1 MYREKTLPWASV
13 FILYIA
19 TSFENHLH
27 IKRANLQ
34 VTPNQADG
42 CGEPTHTNDSADEN
56 YINKNNRLWKRER
69 WQTKHFPKT
78 KRTVTL
84 VFLSSIWPAGDAWQ
98 HMKTSNFNGKNQTCQ
113 WLWQNSIISKGSL
126 KTLIFLFQPL
136 PSKFWEL
143 SQNFR
148 FSRIPLQGVLNIV
161 GAWKN
166 LAWIWSSAEKLSCQF
181 MPLPASEIRSI
192 LWNRPNLSGIQIE
205 KLKGLLKSTKQ
216 FHNMAR
222 SDFMIPRSKYFQDGE
237 AIWAAG
243 YLSSLL
249 VCWAEQTAG
258 NSPNT
263 GKA

>member
-1 MYREKTLPWASV
+1 MDEGSLPIPMTLQMRITYIKT
-13 FILYIA
+13 
-19 TSFENHLH
+19 T
-27 IKRANLQ
+27 
-34 VTPNQADG
+34 G
-42 CGEPTHTNDSADEN
+42 CGKERDDRQNTFQ
-56 YINKNNRLWKRER
+56 RQRE
-69 WQTKHFPKT
+69 
-78 KRTVTL
+78 VTL
-84 VFLSSIWPAGDAWQ
+84 VFLSSIWPAGDAGQ
-98 HMKTSNFNGKNQTCQ
+98 HIKTPNFDGKNQTCQ

-126 KTLIFLFQPL
+126 KMLIFLFQPL

-148 FSRIPLQGVLNIV
+148 FSRIPLQGVVNIV
-161 GAWKN
+161 GAWKD

-205 KLKGLLKSTKQ
+205 KLKGFLKSTKQ

-222 SDFMIPRSKYFQDGE
+222 SDFMISRSKYFQDGE
-237 AIWAAG
+237 WIWAAG
-243 YLSSLL
+243 SLSSLL